1 MMYTPHILQK
11 RIASASS
18 RDEYGR
24 IIPVTD
30 ERWETVC
37 ACRCD
42 DNATQNLTTDNGE
55 VFRPDYHV
63 VCPGKADVKA
73 GDYIRV
79 MDGGEV
85 RGWRMSA
92 GKEKQSLRPPVEL
105 SKFLLR

>member
-55 VFRPDYHV
+55 VFRPNYHV

-85 RGWRMSA
+85 RGCGEVSMVKHTNYLSY
-92 GKEKQSLRPPVEL
+92 SEL
-105 SKFLLR
+105 WL